1 MQEGDAVAVLEA
13 MKMENLIRSPRTGVV
28 AGVAVVP
35 GQAVEKGAVLLTYED
50 A

>member
-1 MQEGDAVAVLEA
+1 
-13 MKMENLIRSPRTGVV
+13 V